1 MSEITIKQRLNY
13 PGEGVRYVSEQT
25 AVDPINGEA
34 KPLLEL
40 TDTKDGILHVSF
52 VRSGPGHTLDSLLN
66 KALCYA
72 DSNKFDRVVLEDDAY
87 FPLLNG
93 APCIHRSI
101 FHRAFEGKK
110 GIYESKG
117 WTPQT
122 DTTPFIQ
129 TITTYTKGQAKDLA
143 QLFATAKRTEYNNLL
158 NAFNADDT
166 ESFATWVNQQPCAI
180 LNYFYNALLILSS
193 PKWLAKIETG
203 EATKGFLKALYNLK
217 EANGLLFKIPACP
230 SRGGIR
236 RISLSSRRANNK
248 RRISRTCKSHRRS
261 SSRNRRNR
269 LAHTKSHS
277 C

>member
-1 MSEITIKQRLNY
+1 MSEITIKQRLDY

-25 AVDPINGEA
+25 TVDPINGES

-40 TDTKDGILHVSF
+40 TDTNDGILHVSF

-72 DSNKFDRVVLEDDAY
+72 DANKFDRVVLEDDAY

-129 TITTYTKGQAKDLA
+129 TIITYTKAQAKDLA
-143 QLFATAKRTEYNNLL
+143 QLFAAAKRTDHNNLL
-158 NAFNADDT
+158 NEFNADDT
-166 ESFATWVNQQPCAI
+166 ESFAKWINEQPCEI
-180 LNYFYNALLILSS
+180 LNHFYNALLILSS
-193 PKWLAKIETG
+193 PTWLKKIETSQ
-203 EATKGFLKALYNLK
+203 ATKGFLEALHNLK

-236 RISLSSRRANNK
+236 RISSSSRRTNNK
-248 RRISRTCKSHRRS
+248 RRVSRSRKSNRKS
-261 SSRNRRNR
+261 STRNRRN
-269 LAHTKSHS
+269 
-277 C
+277 

>member
-1 MSEITIKQRLNY
+1 MSEITIKQKFDY
-13 PGEGVRYVSEQT
+13 PGEGIRYVSEQVT
-25 AVDPINGEA
+25 VDPINGEA

-40 TDTKDGILHVSF
+40 TDTNDGILHVSF
-52 VRSGPGHTLDSLLN
+52 VRSGPGYTLDSLLN

-72 DSNKFDRVVLEDDAY
+72 DANKFDRVVLEDDAY

-117 WTPQT
+117 WTART

-143 QLFATAKRTEYNNLL
+143 KLLSEAKRAQYNNLL
-158 NAFNADDT
+158 NEFSTDDT
-166 ESFATWVNQQPCAI
+166 ESFAKWVNQQPCEI
-180 LNYFYNALLILSS
+180 LNNFYNALLILSS
-193 PKWLAKIETG
+193 PKWLEKIETTVQTREFL
-203 EATKGFLKALYNLK
+203 EALHNLK

-236 RISLSSRRANNK
+236 RISLSSRRVGNK
-248 RRISRTCKSHRRS
+248 RRVSRSCKSNRKL
-261 SSRNRRNR
+261 SSRSRRNR
-269 LAHTKSHS
+269 LAYTKSQS
-277 C
+277 R

>member
-1 MSEITIKQRLNY
+1 MKQKLNY
-13 PGEGVRYVSEQT
+13 PGEGVRYVSEEI
-25 AVDPINGEA
+25 AVDPINGES

-40 TDTKDGILHVSF
+40 TDTNDGILHISF
-52 VRSGPGHTLDSLLN
+52 VRSDPGHSLDSLLN

-72 DSNKFDRVVLEDDAY
+72 DSKKFDRVVLEDDAY

-93 APCIHRSI
+93 APCLHRSI

-129 TITTYTKGQAKDLA
+129 TIIKYTKGEAKDLM
-143 QLFATAKRTEYNNLL
+143 QLFSSVKRTQYNNLL
-158 NAFNADDT
+158 NEFSTDDT
-166 ESFATWVNQQPCAI
+166 ESFAKWINNQQCEI

-203 EATKGFLKALYNLK
+203 QATKGFLEALHNLK
-217 EANGLLFKIPACP
+217 EANGLLFKIPTCP

-236 RISLSSRRANNK
+236 HVSSSSRRASNK
-248 RRISRTCKSHRRS
+248 RRVSRSRKSHRKS
-261 SSRNRRNR
+261 STRNRRN
-269 LAHTKSHS
+269 
-277 C
+277 

>member
-1 MSEITIKQRLNY
+1 MSEITIRQRLDY
-13 PGEGVRYVSEQT
+13 PGEGIRYVSEQT
-25 AVDPINGEA
+25 TVDPINGES

-40 TDTKDGILHVSF
+40 TDTNDGILHISF
-52 VRSGPGHTLDSLLN
+52 VRSDPGHTLDSLLN

-72 DSNKFDRVVLEDDAY
+72 DSKKFDRVVLEDDAY

-117 WTPQT
+117 WTART

-129 TITTYTKGQAKDLA
+129 TIVTYTKAQAKDLTK
-143 QLFATAKRTEYNNLL
+143 LLSDAKRAEYNNLL
-158 NAFNADDT
+158 NDFGADDT
-166 ESFATWVNQQPCAI
+166 ESFAKWVNGQPCHV
-180 LNYFYNALLILSS
+180 LNYFYNGLLILSS
-193 PKWLAKIETG
+193 PSWLAKIETSQ
-203 EATKGFLKALYNLK
+203 ATKGFLEALHNLK

-236 RISLSSRRANNK
+236 RVSSSSRRSRIK
-248 RRISRTCKSHRRS
+248 RRVSRSRKSHSTS
-261 SSRNRRNR
+261 STRNRRN
-269 LAHTKSHS
+269 
-277 C
+277 